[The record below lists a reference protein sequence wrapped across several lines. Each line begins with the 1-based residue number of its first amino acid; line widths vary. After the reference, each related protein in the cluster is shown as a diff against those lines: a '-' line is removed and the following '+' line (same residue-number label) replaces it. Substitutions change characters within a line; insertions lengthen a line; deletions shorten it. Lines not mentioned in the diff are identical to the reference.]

1 MLGNT
6 VVQPGASIDGGV
18 FTTGGG
24 CAVQCRNL
32 SVLHTYL
39 LTCYKTGTHPVL
51 GGYLD
56 IWLVGKML
64 VKRVPIWCRIKFHCF
79 YNFADEYYGESG
91 VSATSYKDEGH
102 YGTRN
107 TKKGYNNRKTES
119 EIEWRKRVEF
129 NPLLQ
134 KKI

>member
-1 MLGNT
+1 
-6 VVQPGASIDGGV
+6 
-18 FTTGGG
+18 
-24 CAVQCRNL
+24 
-32 SVLHTYL
+32 
-39 LTCYKTGTHPVL
+39 L

-102 YGTRN
+102 YETRN
-107 TKKGYNNRKTES
+107 TKKGYNNHKTES
-119 EIEWRKRVEF
+119 RWNGGREWNSIFSYRRRYEIILTRSNRRNSEGAER
-129 NPLLQ
+129 
-134 KKI
+134 